1 MNYLLII
8 NLALFIFF
16 YYLNSK
22 ATVIASYFELFD
34 NPTSRKIHKKKTPLI
49 GGLLIWFVFGIN
61 LFFQNLFFNLE
72 INYIKF
78 YIISSI
84 FFLVGLFDDKFS
96 LRAIDR
102 LFILFFLTIIIFKL
116 LEFQEINFLLLDD
129 LGLVHI
135 YYGSIFLSVFCLLLF
150 QNAMNMID
158 GLNGLSGGI
167 IVGILFFIIFK
178 NTILS
183 SPPLFQLLSFIL
195 LFLFF
200 NLKNKIFLGDA
211 GVYFLSSFLGLCIIY
226 LSQNQGN
233 ISANSIFLIMILPG
247 VDMLRLFVIRITN
260 KKNPFKA
267 DKNHL
272 HHILLMYTNS
282 PLKTLMIL
290 LLLSFLP
297 ILLYEFFNLNFYYS
311 IIIFFIIYIWLL
323 SKKMNKKS
331 LKN

>member
-1 MNYLLII
+1 MNSLLII
-8 NLALFIFF
+8 FSLLFIFF

-22 ATVIASYFELFD
+22 ATIIASYFQLFD
-34 NPTSRKIHKKKTPLI
+34 KPNSRKIHKKKIPLI
-49 GGLLIWFVFGIN
+49 GGILIWFVFGIS
-61 LFFQNLFFNLE
+61 LFIQILFFNLE
-72 INYIKF
+72 IHYIHF
-78 YIISSI
+78 YVISSI

-96 LRAIDR
+96 LRVIDR
-102 LFILFFLTIIIFKL
+102 LFILFFFTIIIFKIL
-116 LEFQEINFLLLDD
+116 KFQEINFLFIDGV
-129 LGLVHI
+129 GLVHI
-135 YYGSIFLSVFCLLLF
+135 YYGGIFLSVFCLLLF

-158 GLNGLSGGI
+158 GLNGLSAGI

-183 SPPLFQLLSFIL
+183 SSPLLQLLALVL

-211 GVYFLSSFLGLCIIY
+211 GVYFLSSFMGLCIIY

-233 ISANSIFLIMILPG
+233 LSANSIFLIMILPG
-247 VDMLRLFVIRITN
+247 VDMLRLFVIRIKN

-272 HHILLMYTNS
+272 HHILLMNTNS
-282 PLKTLMIL
+282 PSKTLLMI

-297 ILLYEFFNLNFYYS
+297 ISFYEYFNLNFYYS

-323 SKKMNKKS
+323 NKKMNKKS

>member
-22 ATVIASYFELFD
+22 ASIIAGYFKLFD
-34 NPTSRKIHKKKTPLI
+34 SPNSRKIHKKKIPLI
-49 GGLLIWFVFGIN
+49 GGVLIWFVFGIS
-61 LFFQNLFFNLE
+61 LFFQNILFNLE
-72 INYIKF
+72 IHYIKF

-84 FFLVGLFDDKFS
+84 FFLVGFFDDKFS

-116 LEFQEINFLLLDD
+116 IEFQEINFLLIDG

-167 IVGILFFIIFK
+167 IVGILFFIILK

-183 SPPLFQLLSFIL
+183 SSPLFQLLSLIL

-226 LSQNQGN
+226 LSQNQGD
-233 ISANSIFLIMILPG
+233 ISTNSIFLIMILPG
-247 VDMLRLFVIRITN
+247 VDMLRLFVIRIKN

-272 HHILLMYTNS
+272 HHILLTTNS
-282 PLKTLMIL
+282 PFKTLLMIL
-290 LLLSFLP
+290 SLSFLP
-297 ILLYEFFNLNFYYS
+297 VFLYEYFYLNFYYS
-311 IIIFFIIYIWLL
+311 IIIFFIFYIWLL
-323 SKKMNKKS
+323 SKKMSKKS